1 MKLDYFPVVSQAPVT
16 AETLELPID
25 YALLRRWLVQ
35 FLRDEILGRCG
46 MDGGIVGLS
55 GGVDSSVVAYLA
67 VEAFGPENVF
77 GVCMPYGPVSSPTSL
92 AHAQLVI
99 QQLDIGHR
107 VIDIAPM
114 VDGYGDP
121 SISPARR
128 GNLCARL
135 RMAILYDLSQKSL
148 EQGPKRL
155 LPLGTGNKS
164 ERLLGYFTWH
174 GDDAPPINPLGD
186 VWKTWVWGLARH
198 LGVPTEIV
206 EKPASAD
213 LIVGQTDE
221 GDLKVTYPVADKI
234 LYLRVE
240 RGWSREEILGLGFA
254 EADVDAVLSRLE
266 STHFKR
272 ELPIVAMVTQSSI
285 GDSYLRTPDYRAWS
299 QAGAQLSREHRETA
313 PPPPSP

>member
-1 MKLDYFPVVSQAPVT
+1 MNLDYFPVVSRAAGT
-16 AETLELPID
+16 AEELELPVD
-25 YALLRRWLVQ
+25 YELLRKWLVT
-35 FLRDEILGRCG
+35 FLRDEIISRCG
-46 MDGGIVGLS
+46 MDGSVVGLS
-55 GGVDSSVVAYLA
+55 GGVDSSLAAYLA
-67 VEAFGPENVF
+67 VDAFGPENVF
-77 GVCMPYGPVSSPTSL
+77 GVCMPYGPVTSPTSL
-92 AHAQLVI
+92 AHAELVA
-99 QQLDIGHR
+99 QQLDIGYR

-114 VDGYGDP
+114 VDGYDEDHINP
-121 SISPARR
+121 SRR
-128 GNLCARL
+128 GNLCARM

-148 EQGPKRL
+148 EQGPKKL

-198 LGVPTEIV
+198 VGVPTEIV

-234 LYLRVE
+234 LYLRIE
-240 RGWSREEILGLGFA
+240 RGWSREEITAMGFA
-254 EADVDAVLSRLE
+254 EADVEAVLTRLE

-272 ELPIVAMVTQSSI
+272 ELPIFAMVTQSSI
-285 GDSYLRTPDYRAWS
+285 GDYYLRTPDYRAWS
-299 QAGAQLSREHRETA
+299 HARAQLSTEHQEDMLE
-313 PPPPSP
+313 S